1 MELIPM
7 MDLEKYIKEVINMMR
22 ANYGRRKDDNEMKI
36 SLFPKWVDIMMII
49 SKYMIIFTP
58 FIIASIM
65 MFFRPESIYDNWL
78 LTCVYLLSL
87 NNLLWST
94 EK

>member
-7 MDLEKYIKEVINMMR
+7 MDLEKYIKEVINMMGV
-22 ANYGRRKDDNEMKI
+22 NYGRRKDDNEMKI
-36 SLFPKWVDIMMII
+36 SLFPKWVDMMMVI

-65 MFFRPESIYDNWL
+65 MFFRPESVYDNWL

>member
-7 MDLEKYIKEVINMMR
+7 MDLEKYIKEVINMMG
-22 ANYGRRKDDNEMKI
+22 ANYGRRKEDNEMRI
-36 SLFPKWVDIMMII
+36 SLFPKWVDLMMIVC
-49 SKYMIIFTP
+49 KYIIIFTP
-58 FIIASIM
+58 FLIASIM

-87 NNLLWST
+87 NNLIWST

>member
-7 MDLEKYIKEVINMMR
+7 MDLEKYIKEDINMMGV
-22 ANYGRRKDDNEMKI
+22 NYGRRKDDNEMKI
-36 SLFPKWVDIMMII
+36 SLFPKWIDMMMVI

-65 MFFRPESIYDNWL
+65 MFFRPESVYDNWL

>member
-1 MELIPM
+1 M
-7 MDLEKYIKEVINMMR
+7 MDSEKYIKEDINMMG
-22 ANYGRRKDDNEMKI
+22 ANYGRRKDDNEMRI
-36 SLFPKWVDIMMII
+36 SLFPKWVDLMMIVC
-49 SKYMIIFTP
+49 KYIIIFTP
-58 FIIASIM
+58 FLIASIM

>member
-7 MDLEKYIKEVINMMR
+7 MDLEKYIKEVINMMG
-22 ANYGRRKDDNEMKI
+22 ANYGRRKEDSEMRI
-36 SLFPKWVDIMMII
+36 SLFPKWVDMMMVI

>member
-7 MDLEKYIKEVINMMR
+7 MDLEKYIKEDINMMG
-22 ANYGRRKDDNEMKI
+22 ANYGRRKEDNEMKI

>member
-1 MELIPM
+1 MAT
-7 MDLEKYIKEVINMMR
+7 KTYR
-22 ANYGRRKDDNEMKI
+22 RRKDDTRWKLTPSWMDKVMVI
-36 SLFPKWVDIMMII
+36 CKWMII
-49 SKYMIIFTP
+49 TTP

-65 MFFRPESIYDNWL
+65 MFYRPTTIWDNWL